1 MERNGWTRVEGV
13 TFRVERGRMLSAQRR
28 QTGRRQRTATP
39 LTWPAARRGARFG
52 MVFGRAPTAGR
63 ATVGRRPRP
72 VAGRAAA
79 AVGAVFFF
87 LRGEKGGW
95 VLRIDAPL
103 VLNRCTIQHLTCVR
117 GVAAIER
124 PATRPGRPWLGGRRP
139 SRALDSSRLPLLL
152 SLRRALPP

>member
-1 MERNGWTRVEGV
+1 MERNGWMRVEGV

-28 QTGRRQRTATP
+28 QTGRRHRTATP

-79 AVGAVFFF
+79 AGGAVFFF
-87 LRGEKGGW
+87 FSEGRDGRVGAE
-95 VLRIDAPL
+95 
-103 VLNRCTIQHLTCVR
+103 NRCAPCARQVHNLAFDLWAGCGRNRAAGHAARPVVAR
-117 GVAAIER
+117 GTA
-124 PATRPGRPWLGGRRP
+124 
-139 SRALDSSRLPLLL
+139 S
-152 SLRRALPP
+152 